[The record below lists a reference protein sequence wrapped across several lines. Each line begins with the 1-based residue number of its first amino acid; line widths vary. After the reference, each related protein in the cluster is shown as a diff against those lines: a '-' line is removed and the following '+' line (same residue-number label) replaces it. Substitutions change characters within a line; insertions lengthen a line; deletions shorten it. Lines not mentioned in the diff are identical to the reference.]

1 MCYNEIEYHNERPE
15 DDFSKY
21 FADTALVWGVNRE
34 ELRSMLTLLG
44 ITRQSGPQQY
54 FNKQE
59 EFFKVLW
66 QAANISV
73 ENTL

>member
-1 MCYNEIEYHNERPE
+1 
-15 DDFSKY
+15 
-21 FADTALVWGVNRE
+21 
-34 ELRSMLTLLG
+34 MLALLG

-59 EFFKVLW
+59 EFFQGLW

-73 ENTL
+73 ENALEAACEKLQNSVLGQANGEFIFNGEQET

>member
-1 MCYNEIEYHNERPE
+1 
-15 DDFSKY
+15 
-21 FADTALVWGVNRE
+21 
-34 ELRSMLTLLG
+34 MLTLLG

-73 ENTL
+73 ENTLKQKSETVDSITRTT